1 MCTYSAALRARLETL
16 QLSWSEENTVVFLA
30 FEYLLAVKFATVLAF
45 VLIEL
50 NTDPITL
57 GLALN
62 LTNKLDQSLLTF
74 MLERNKL
81 DSVANSKL
89 GYL

>member
-1 MCTYSAALRARLETL
+1 M
-16 QLSWSEENTVVFLA
+16 VFLA
-30 FEYLLAVKFATVLAF
+30 FEYLLVVKFATVLAF

-81 DSVANSKL
+81 DAVANSKL